1 MPAVSIKAGETGLA
15 TIKGIT
21 VQIGADTTGLDAA
34 LKDVNKTSRERSKEL
49 REVERLLKFN
59 PHDTEVLA
67 QKQKLL
73 ADRVENAREKLN
85 RLKEVQAQVNQQFQE
100 GKISEEQYRAF
111 QRELVKTES
120 QLKNYEKQLRAVNL
134 QNHEFNQKMQE
145 LGDKLQKAG
154 ERLADV
160 GKSLTTHVTAPLA
173 ALGGLAAKTAID
185 FESAFAGVR
194 KTVDATEE
202 EFAALERGIRDMAKE
217 IPAAA
222 TEIAGVAEA
231 AGQLGIQNEHIL
243 SFTRTMIDLGESTN
257 MSAEQAATSLA
268 RLANITQ
275 MPQSEFDRLGSTI
288 VALGNNLATTEA
300 EIVEM
305 SLRLAGAG
313 KQVGM
318 TEAEIL
324 SFAGALSSVGI
335 AAEAGGSA
343 FSKVMIQMQ
352 LAAETGGEKL
362 EQFAA
367 VAGMSAE
374 QFATAFQENAAEALI
389 AFING
394 LQRAQEEGTSAI
406 KVLDDMGITE
416 VRMRDALLR
425 AAGAGELFAESIKL
439 GTQAWEENVA
449 LTREA
454 EQRYATTESQL
465 AIMRNKLQEVA
476 ITFGQIL
483 LPPLLAV
490 VEKIGDLAD
499 WLANLSPTTQRTI
512 VVIGGLVAA
521 LGPALLLIG
530 QMATGAGAVVQA
542 FGKLSAFISKTLIP
556 AITSISLP
564 VVGVVAGIAGLAVIA
579 YEVYRAWD
587 EVKTALSA
595 TWEYMKASAEKLA
608 LNMSLSFEKMKVTV
622 IGVVDEILERL
633 SILEALPF
641 GIGESFAG
649 LREKVSGSV
658 DASRQKIAELE
669 AALEANS
676 VRMAEAAEDMK
687 VS

>member
-1 MPAVSIKAGETGLA
+1 M
-15 TIKGIT
+15 
-21 VQIGADTTGLDAA
+21 
-34 LKDVNKTSRERSKEL
+34 
-49 REVERLLKFN
+49 
-59 PHDTEVLA
+59 
-67 QKQKLL
+67 
-73 ADRVENAREKLN
+73 
-85 RLKEVQAQVNQQFQE
+85 
-100 GKISEEQYRAF
+100 
-111 QRELVKTES
+111 
-120 QLKNYEKQLRAVNL
+120 
-134 QNHEFNQKMQE
+134 
-145 LGDKLQKAG
+145 
-154 ERLADV
+154 
-160 GKSLTTHVTAPLA
+160 
-173 ALGGLAAKTAID
+173 
-185 FESAFAGVR
+185 
-194 KTVDATEE
+194 DATEE

-257 MSAEQAATSLA
+257 MSAEQAATALA

-352 LAAETGGEKL
+352 LAAETGGAAL
-362 EQFAA
+362 DNFAR

-374 QFATAFQENAAEALI
+374 QFARQFRENAAEALI

-394 LQRAQEEGTSAI
+394 LQRAEEQGTSAI
-406 KVLDDMGITE
+406 KVLDDIGITE

-425 AAGAGELFAESIKL
+425 AAGAGDLFAESIKL
-439 GTQAWEENVA
+439 GTEAWEENVA

-490 VEKIGDLAD
+490 VEKIGDFAD
-499 WLANLSPTTQRTI
+499 WLANLSPTTQKTI

-530 QMATGAGAVVQA
+530 KMATGAGAVVQA
-542 FGKLSAFISKTLIP
+542 FGTLSAFISKTLIP

-595 TWEYMKASAEKLA
+595 TWEYMRASAEKLA

-633 SILEALPF
+633 SILESLPF
-641 GIGESFAG
+641 GIGDSFAG

-669 AALEANS
+669 SALQANAERTKAA
-676 VRMAEAAEDMK
+676 VEDMK
-687 VS
+687 VSWGDLGAKVAEDIQLVINKITGQTEVMAAELDEQTEIVETEWTAQTDFILQELDTQLQAITDIEQEKTKIITDEAKKQAEARAKFEADWNQKLFNLQADRLEKLEAEYKAALAMAEELEADKTAIHEYYRILREQYDEEQ